1 MFNFFNV
8 DQWLQT
14 IQSLDT
20 SLIYGMIFL
29 SGFLENCIP
38 PIPGD
43 TVTVFA
49 AYMVGTGRLNYFAVF
64 FTATAGNL
72 AGFMTMYH
80 VGRFFGKKF
89 FFEKNYRFFPRENIE
104 KTEAWFTRYGYRIIL
119 FNRFLSG
126 LRSVIS
132 VFAGMTHLNRGKIIL
147 LAFLSACMW
156 DGVLIYGGYLV
167 GDNWHYFDDLM
178 NRYNTVVLTVVILL
192 LAAWMTRKIVI
203 YFQKKSHRS

>member
-1 MFNFFNV
+1 MFDFFNIE
-8 DQWLQT
+8 QWLQT

-29 SGFLENCIP
+29 SGYLENCIP

-89 FFEKNYRFFPRENIE
+89 FFDKNYRFFPRENIE
-104 KTEAWFTRYGYRIIL
+104 KTEAWFTQYGYRIIL

-132 VFAGMTHLNRGKIIL
+132 VFAGMTHLNRGKILI

-167 GDNWHYFDDLM
+167 GDNWHYFDELLS
-178 NRYNTVVLTVVILL
+178 RYNTIVLILMGVLITVWL
-192 LAAWMTRKIVI
+192 I
-203 YFQKKSHRS
+203 YRIYKYVRSRSRPS